1 MEAKSEYSHSPP
13 PQSKESSLDTNNHS
27 NHSSSSE
34 NSDDDFLDSIQEMSI
49 DDKNALIEQ
58 LFVKNKK
65 LENKMTEVLGSV
77 KEFQQQQKKLFHKY
91 TDLKHD
97 HADLLES
104 TKKFLWEDIFSPE
117 FGYNF
122 MALKPREQGLDE
134 SEKKVGDLE
143 LQEILGEGQVS
154 EPL

>member
-1 MEAKSEYSHSPP
+1 MALHPCIV
-13 PQSKESSLDTNNHS
+13 PQGGQRQVAH
-27 NHSSSSE
+27 
-34 NSDDDFLDSIQEMSI
+34 
-49 DDKNALIEQ
+49 
-58 LFVKNKK
+58 
-65 LENKMTEVLGSV
+65 G
-77 KEFQQQQKKLFHKY
+77 
-91 TDLKHD
+91 HD
-97 HADLLES
+97 HTDLLES